1 VSRFTLKKWLIA
13 AALLLPCVADAA
25 GLGRLSVLSALGEPF
40 NAEIELVSVQK
51 EDLASLSARLASPDA
66 YQQANLQYGSALV
79 GLRISIEKRANGQP
93 FIKVTSSRPVSEP
106 FLDLLIELNWSSG
119 RLLREFTALLD
130 PPGMA
135 PAPVVA
141 APLAPAPQVRPV
153 QAPLPAAALRTPG
166 VAAGS
171 YGPIQ
176 RGETL
181 SKIAGS
187 LKPEGVT
194 LEQMLVGLFRSN
206 PDAFI
211 NKNMN
216 LVRSGKILRVP
227 ERDEIA
233 AVSQREAVKEYR
245 AQVADWKSYRAR
257 LADAPAPAR
266 EGGPAVSGR
275 ITTRIDDGAATGA
288 KDVVRLSKGE
298 APGPGAVGAGG
309 KGSAADR
316 IRTLEEEVASRDKAL
331 KEANERVA
339 QLEKTIKDMQRLAE
353 IKSAGM
359 TTAQQQAQTKAA
371 ATPGSEKPD
380 AKAPAA
386 LQAPAA
392 KPEAVPKPETPAL
405 AAEGQA
411 APKPDAEKAA
421 DKPAPKPAAEKP
433 KPKPEVK
440 AQPSPPPAPDL
451 IDTLLDP
458 IYLGGGAV
466 VVLAGLGY
474 WLMRRRRAQD
484 STQVEP
490 SVTAAPPRPKV
501 EPAPA
506 MAPVNAGAAAAAP
519 AVEVDPLD
527 EASVYVTHGR
537 DAQAEAILTE
547 AIAKNPGREAL
558 HVKLLEVY
566 ALRKDKAAFARQAEE
581 FRKLSGGTGTAWIG
595 VAAMGYALDPGNPLY
610 TATQNVSVTAA
621 AAPEAVAT
629 DLDFNLDAPAGETA
643 SPAPVQTSAAPDVE
657 LEIPAEKPKAA
668 AAAPADDGALD
679 FEIEVPKLEVPPAAP
694 ATPSPPAADSGAA
707 LDFKLDLGA
716 LDLGL
721 DDRKPGAVPA
731 GEHDAHWHDVQA
743 KFDLAKAYQ
752 EMGDK
757 AGAGEILKEVMQEGD
772 AEQQAKA
779 KTLLD
784 SLG

>member
-1 VSRFTLKKWLIA
+1 M
-13 AALLLPCVADAA
+13 
-25 GLGRLSVLSALGEPF
+25 LSALGQPF
-40 NAEIELVSVQK
+40 TAEIELVSVQK

-79 GLRISIEKRANGQP
+79 GLRISIEKRADGQP
-93 FIKVTSSRPVSEP
+93 FIKVTSSRPVNEP

-135 PAPVVA
+135 QAPVVA
-141 APLAPAPQVRPV
+141 APLAPAPQVRP
-153 QAPLPAAALRTPG
+153 APAPTPAPAVAPRTSA

-187 LKPEGVT
+187 VKPEGVT

-233 AVSQREAVKEYR
+233 AVSQGEAVKEYR
-245 AQVADWKSYRAR
+245 VQVADWKGYRAR
-257 LADAPAPAR
+257 LADAPAAAR

-275 ITTRIDDGAATGA
+275 ITTRVDDKAATEA
-288 KDVVRLSKGE
+288 KDIVRLSKGE

-316 IRTLEEEVASRDKAL
+316 IRSLEEEVAARDRAL

-353 IKSAGM
+353 IKSTGM
-359 TTAQQQAQTKAA
+359 AAAQQQAQAVA
-371 ATPGSEKPD
+371 KPEP
-380 AKAPAA
+380 AKPETKAPAA
-386 LQAPAA
+386 PQPAAPKPEATPKPDAAVAPPADRPAAA
-392 KPEAVPKPETPAL
+392 KPE
-405 AAEGQA
+405 
-411 APKPDAEKAA
+411 AEKAA
-421 DKPAPKPAAEKP
+421 DKPVAKPAPDKP

-440 AQPSPPPAPDL
+440 VPPPPPELSL
-451 IDTLLDP
+451 IDTLLDDP
-458 IYLGGGAV
+458 MYLGGGAAIL
-466 VVLAGLGY
+466 VLGGLGY
-474 WLMRRRRAQD
+474 WLMRRRRRQE
-484 STQVEP
+484 TTTEP
-490 SVTAAPPRPKV
+490 VAKV
-501 EPAPA
+501 APA
-506 MAPVNAGAAAAAP
+506 LATPQAAVIVAQPVAPAEAAA
-519 AVEVDPLD
+519 ELDPLD
-527 EASVYVTHGR
+527 EANVYLTHGR
-537 DAQAEAILTE
+537 DAQAEAILME
-547 AIAKNPGREAL
+547 AIAKDAGRQAL

-566 ALRKDKAAFARQAEE
+566 ALRKDKAAFAQRAENLHQ
-581 FRKLSGGTGTAWIG
+581 LSRGTGNDWIKA
-595 VAAMGYALDPGNPLY
+595 AAMGYGLDSGNPLY
-610 TATQNVSVTAA
+610 GAAKDATVALP
-621 AAPEAVAT
+621 AAPEAAS
-629 DLDFNLDAPAGETA
+629 DLDFDLDVPATETA
-643 SPAPVQTSAAPDVE
+643 SHASVQASATSDLE
-657 LEIPAEKPKAA
+657 LEIPADTPTTAVP
-668 AAAPADDGALD
+668 APPDASAVD
-679 FEIEVPKLEVPPAAP
+679 FEIEVPKLDVPAASP
-694 ATPSPPAADSGAA
+694 APTARPAADPDTA

-716 LDLGL
+716 LDLSL
-721 DDRKPGAVPA
+721 DDKKPGAAAPA

-743 KFDLAKAYQ
+743 KFDLATAYQ

-757 AGAGEILKEVMQEGD
+757 AGAGEILKEVMREGD
-772 AEQQAKA
+772 AAQQAKA

>member
-1 VSRFTLKKWLIA
+1 M
-13 AALLLPCVADAA
+13 
-25 GLGRLSVLSALGEPF
+25 LSALGEPF

-141 APLAPAPQVRPV
+141 EPLAPAPQVRP
-153 QAPLPAAALRTPG
+153 APVPASAAALRTPA

-181 SKIAGS
+181 FKIASS

-216 LVRSGKILRVP
+216 LVRSGKILQVP

-233 AVSQREAVKEYR
+233 AVSQRDAVKEYR
-245 AQVADWKSYRAR
+245 AQVADWKGYRAR
-257 LADAPAPAR
+257 LADAPAAAR
-266 EGGPAVSGR
+266 EGRPAVSGR
-275 ITTRIDDGAATGA
+275 ISTRIDDKAATEA

-309 KGSAADR
+309 KESTTDR
-316 IRTLEEEVASRDKAL
+316 IRSLEEEVAARGKAL
-331 KEANERVA
+331 KEANERVV

-359 TTAQQQAQTKAA
+359 TAAQQQAQAKAA
-371 ATPGSEKPD
+371 AKPESGKPE
-380 AKAPAA
+380 A
-386 LQAPAA
+386 QAPAA
-392 KPEAVPKPETPAL
+392 APKPE
-405 AAEGQA
+405 A
-411 APKPDAEKAA
+411 APKPDAAAASRPEGQAAAKPGAEKAA
-421 DKPAPKPAAEKP
+421 DKPAPKPAADKP

-440 AQPSPPPAPDL
+440 AQPVPAAPSL
-451 IDTLLDP
+451 TDTVLEDP
-458 IYLGGGAV
+458 MYLAGGAV
-466 VVLAGLGY
+466 VLLGGLLGY
-474 WLMRRRRAQD
+474 WLMRRRRRQE
-484 STQVEP
+484 TEQ
-490 SVTAAPPRPKV
+490 
-501 EPAPA
+501 EPAARVAPA
-506 MAPVNAGAAAAAP
+506 IATPEAAATNAPQQAP
-519 AVEVDPLD
+519 AEAAAELDPLD
-527 EASVYVTHGR
+527 EANVYLAHGR

-547 AIAKNPGREAL
+547 AIPKDPTRSAL

-566 ALRKDKAAFARQAEE
+566 ALRKDKAAFAKRAED
-581 FRKLSGGTGTAWIG
+581 FHKLTGGMGDDWIK
-595 VAAMGYALDPGNPLY
+595 VAAMGFGLDRGNPLY
-610 TATQNVSVTAA
+610 GSAKDASV
-621 AAPEAVAT
+621 AAPAAVEAARP
-629 DLDFNLDAPAGETA
+629 DLDFNLDAPAAQTA
-643 SPAPVQTSAAPDVE
+643 SPAP
-657 LEIPAEKPKAA
+657 
-668 AAAPADDGALD
+668 APADAGALD
-679 FEIEVPKLEVPPAAP
+679 FEIEVPTLEVPPAAP
-694 ATPSPPAADSGAA
+694 ATPAPPVADSGAA

-716 LDLGL
+716 LDLSL
-721 DDRKPGAVPA
+721 DDKKRGAAPA

-772 AEQQAKA
+772 AEQRAKA

>member
-1 VSRFTLKKWLIA
+1 M
-13 AALLLPCVADAA
+13 
-25 GLGRLSVLSALGEPF
+25 LSALGEPF

-79 GLRISIEKRANGQP
+79 GLRISIEKRADGQP

-141 APLAPAPQVRPV
+141 EPLAPAPQVRP
-153 QAPLPAAALRTPG
+153 APAPASAAALRIPP

-206 PDAFI
+206 PEAFI

-245 AQVADWKSYRAR
+245 AQVADWKGYRAR
-257 LADAPAPAR
+257 LADAPAAAR
-266 EGGPAVSGR
+266 DGSPAVSGR

-298 APGPGAVGAGG
+298 APGPGAVGTGG
-309 KGSAADR
+309 KGSATDR

-359 TTAQQQAQTKAA
+359 AAAQQQAQTKAA
-371 ATPGSEKPD
+371 ATPES
-380 AKAPAA
+380 
-386 LQAPAA
+386 A
-392 KPEAVPKPETPAL
+392 KPEAKASAAPQPAAPTATPKPTAAPAP

-411 APKPDAEKAA
+411 AAKPGTEKAA
-421 DKPAPKPAAEKP
+421 DKPAPKPAADKP

-440 AQPSPPPAPDL
+440 AAPAPSL
-451 IDTLLDP
+451 IDTLLDDP
-458 IYLGGGAV
+458 MYLGGGAV
-466 VVLAGLGY
+466 VVLGGLGY
-474 WLMRRRRAQD
+474 WLLRRRRRQ
-484 STQVEP
+484 E
-490 SVTAAPPRPKV
+490 AAP
-501 EPAPA
+501 EPAA
-506 MAPVNAGAAAAAP
+506 KVAPVLATPEAAATVTPQDAPKAAAA
-519 AVEVDPLD
+519 ELDPLD
-527 EASVYVTHGR
+527 EASVYLTHGR

-547 AIAKNPGREAL
+547 AIAKNPGRDVL

-566 ALRKDKAAFARQAEE
+566 ALRKDKAAFAKRAED
-581 FRKLSGGTGTAWIG
+581 FHKLSGGAGDNWIR
-595 VAAMGYALDPGNPLY
+595 VAAMGSGLDPANPLY
-610 TATQNVSVTAA
+610 GAAKDASPATPPAA
-621 AAPEAVAT
+621 EAAGH
-629 DLDFNLDAPAGETA
+629 DLDFNLDAPPAETA
-643 SPAPVQTSAAPDVE
+643 SPAPVQASAAPDVE
-657 LEIPAEKPKAA
+657 LEIPADQPKAA
-668 AAAPADDGALD
+668 APAPADTDTLD
-679 FEIEVPKLEVPPAAP
+679 FEIEVPKLDVPPAAP
-694 ATPSPPAADSGAA
+694 ATPAPAAADSAAA

-731 GEHDAHWHDVQA
+731 DEHDAHWHDVQA

-752 EMGDK
+752 EMGDR

-784 SLG
+784 GLG